1 MKVGLVLQELH
12 SSETALY
19 YQLLQLSQ
27 RHEAEY
33 EVHHVSRDVAQWS
46 REHVAQIAD
55 TASGYGQ
62 ELEPI
67 IADRRASKHA
77 TREDDGASLDQQY
90 PSGLP
95 LLWDL
100 QGIYMATSGI
110 SAQWLMLSQAA
121 QALQKSD
128 LLTLVGDCKPRTQQ
142 QMRWANAQIKQLAT
156 QILVS

>member
-1 MKVGLVLQELH
+1 MKVGLVLKELH
-12 SSETALY
+12 QSETALY

-27 RHEAEY
+27 RHIAEH
-33 EVHHVSRDVAQWS
+33 EVHHVSRDIAQWS
-46 REHVAQIAD
+46 REHVAKIAD
-55 TASGYGQ
+55 TATSYG
-62 ELEPI
+62 EKLEPV

-77 TREDDGASLDQQY
+77 SVEHHDAALGQHN

-100 QGIYMATSGI
+100 QGMYMTTSGI

-142 QMRWANAQIKQLAT
+142 QMRWANAQIKQLSA